1 MFLYMHISL
10 FKYGGVHDLE
20 KYIISSCSRLK
31 YGCSH
36 ELFQQDTLTGK
47 KKEKKKKNYLTSCIP
62 LLAAILII
70 IGLMILV
77 IIDINFYRSVLE
89 SFP

>member
-1 MFLYMHISL
+1 MILKSTSFL
-10 FKYGGVHDLE
+10 VV
-20 KYIISSCSRLK
+20 
-31 YGCSH
+31 
-36 ELFQQDTLTGK
+36 QDWNVDVTVSYFNRTLLRV
-47 KKEKKKKNYLTSCIP
+47 KKKKKKIYLTSCIP

>member
-1 MFLYMHISL
+1 MILKSTSFL
-10 FKYGGVHDLE
+10 VV
-20 KYIISSCSRLK
+20 
-31 YGCSH
+31 
-36 ELFQQDTLTGK
+36 QDWNVDVTMSYFNRTLLRV
-47 KKEKKKKNYLTSCIP
+47 KKKKKIYLTSCIP

>member
-1 MFLYMHISL
+1 MILKSTSFL
-10 FKYGGVHDLE
+10 VV
-20 KYIISSCSRLK
+20 
-31 YGCSH
+31 
-36 ELFQQDTLTGK
+36 QDWNVDVTVSYFNRTLLQV
-47 KKEKKKKNYLTSCIP
+47 KKKKKIYLTSCIP